1 MILAD
6 ALSWKGRM
14 DQIPADKLAV
24 QIDYWKQ
31 GAASDLESAED
42 IVLNTKRYAA
52 GLFFLHL
59 ALEKILKALYVHKQ
73 SQYAPITHN
82 LVSLVFKCG
91 LTVEKQQEESLVAFN
106 EFNIL
111 LAFVFGILYKNCF
124 LHFAIILPY
133 NAAHKRLPMELFTG
147 RRCRIVLTQ

>member
-1 MILAD
+1 
-6 ALSWKGRM
+6 M

-42 IVLNTKRYAA
+42 IILNTKRYAA

-106 EFNIL
+106 EFNIETRYPDDRI
-111 LAFVFGILYKNCF
+111 AFEKRATKE
-124 LHFAIILPY
+124 FAKTCLDRG
-133 NAAHKRLPMELFTG
+133 KELFQW
-147 RRCRIVLTQ
+147 ISQHLNQ